1 MMKTIQ
7 KLPMMEGRT
16 VALLAGLTVGLGI
29 AVHEFFFVVALG
41 IVLGVTGEWTARKI
55 YEYRHDFRLFHRYP

>member
-1 MMKTIQ
+1 MKTIQ

-41 IVLGVTGEWTARKI
+41 IVLVVALEWTAQRI
-55 YEYRHDFRLFHRYP
+55 YEYLHDFRLFHRYP